1 MFLSISI
8 LACGKDV
15 EFYIGFFR
23 NYGFFYPAIIIS
35 NSEIH
40 PVFYSVEAPGV
51 GYYKN
56 GTILADD
63 RVVVNISES
72 IMVSSYNDQ
81 NKGIYLKVS
90 GDRVTVIGQSTTR
103 NPGSW
108 RRLRAMARNL
118 DTFAIIETSDLHIKQ
133 YEYFAISVND
143 SIINYRN
150 SSVLIVGT
158 RNSTVMTLAVTQL
171 VREIL

>member
-1 MFLSISI
+1 M
-8 LACGKDV
+8 
-15 EFYIGFFR
+15 
-23 NYGFFYPAIIIS
+23 
-35 NSEIH
+35 
-40 PVFYSVEAPGV
+40 
-51 GYYKN
+51 
-56 GTILADD
+56 
-63 RVVVNISES
+63 NISES

-103 NPGSW
+103 NPGSR

-143 SIINYRN
+143 SITNYRN
-150 SSVLIVGT
+150 SGVLIVGT
-158 RNSTVMTLAVTQL
+158 RNSTVMTLAVTQPVTTRVGDNIATL
-171 VREIL
+171 IPGKQYSFLIYRLQTVYLSSANDLTGTRIITNVPVSVFSGHEWPMY